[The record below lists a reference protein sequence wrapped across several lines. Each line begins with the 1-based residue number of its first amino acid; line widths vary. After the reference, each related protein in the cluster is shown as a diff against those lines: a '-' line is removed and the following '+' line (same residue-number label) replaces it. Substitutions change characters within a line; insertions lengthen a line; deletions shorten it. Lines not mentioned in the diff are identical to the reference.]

1 LIIILSVS
9 PKIAEHEAMIDQ
21 TMERNRLD
29 AEAEIAEC
37 QGAIEKEA
45 ALQRKLKEDAYTRGR
60 EVLLFNDKYK
70 NVRRDEEA
78 EERRQDS
85 QLLNYALRKEREA
98 IAEENRKREANKE
111 ASMKYRKYLEEMMIK
126 EAEDNSGLEEVR
138 RKEEE
143 KIWKARDAVLQARED
158 ARSHLMKLVDE
169 GRQEQISAKLER
181 MRREKDEEKVYSQKF
196 LVDAADG
203 VAREREDTQ
212 RRREAAAANNQ
223 HLMDQINLRRQ
234 QQELERQ
241 EAYLADK
248 HMQRIERL
256 HRQRLAEQ
264 AGVLRTNFP
273 VSSVKWY
280 T

>member
-1 LIIILSVS
+1 MVNETI
-9 PKIAEHEAMIDQ
+9 
-21 TMERNRLD
+21 ERNRRE
-29 AEAEIAEC
+29 AEAEISEC
-37 QGAIEKEA
+37 QRAIEDEES
-45 ALQRKLKEDAYTRGR
+45 LQRKLKEDAYARGK
-60 EVLLFNDKYK
+60 EVLTFNEKYK

-78 EERRQDS
+78 EERRQDA
-85 QLLNYALRKEREA
+85 QLLRYALRKEREA
-98 IAEENRKREANKE
+98 IAEEDAKREANKV
-111 ASMKYRKYLEEMMIK
+111 ASQKYRKYLEEMMIK

-138 RKEEE
+138 RQEEE
-143 KIWKARDAVLQARED
+143 RIWKARDAVLQARED
-158 ARSHLMKLVDE
+158 ARKHLMKLVDE
-169 GRQEQISAKLER
+169 GRQEQISTKLER
-181 MRREKDEEKVYSQKF
+181 MRREKEDEKIYTQKF
-196 LVDAADG
+196 LVDAAEG
-203 VAREREDTQ
+203 VALERAETL
-212 RRREAAAANNQ
+212 RRRDAAAANNQ
-223 HLMDQINLRRQ
+223 HLTDQINLRRQ